1 MNPFF
6 PINKND
12 LESRGWDCPDFIL
25 VTGDAYVDHASFG
38 AAVIGRVLE
47 SEGFRVGVIAQP
59 DWKTA
64 ESLKVLGRPRLGFL
78 VTSGNLDSMVNH
90 FTAAKKKRRKD
101 VYTPGGAAGKRPD
114 RAVTVYAN
122 LVRQAYKKMPLI
134 IGGLEASLRRMAHYD
149 YWKDSLRRSVLLDS
163 KADLLVYGMGEA
175 AIRKI
180 AAALDSGTAVS
191 EIRDVP
197 GTVYVCQAAEIPEKA
212 LILPDY
218 EKLKIEGTAFAESFR
233 IQYENADPFTGRTM
247 AEPYGGRAVVQ
258 NPPAPPLTREE
269 MDAVYALPFARGPH
283 PSYTE
288 KIPAMKE
295 IQFSLVSNRG
305 CFGSCAFC
313 ALAFHQGRI
322 VTSRSQE
329 SLVDEAKILIEDSD
343 FKGYIHDVGGPTA
356 NFRNPACAKQGT
368 KGSCPGKRCLT
379 PEPCPSLKSDHSEY
393 IEILRELRKL
403 EGIKKVFIRSGI
415 RFDYMMED
423 KKNDFLSE
431 LCEHHISGQ
440 LKVAP
445 EHVSPD
451 VLKVMGKP
459 KRQVYDEFVRR
470 YAEVNKKLGKKQY
483 LVPYFISG
491 HPGARLKDAITMA
504 EYLRDTRFIPE
515 QVQDFYPTPGTLATA
530 MWFSGI
536 DPMSGKKVHI
546 PSGHEEKAMQRALL
560 QYNRPENREIVRKA
574 LIKAGR
580 QDLIGNGAKSL
591 IPGIGGIGGNGR
603 KPRPEQKTAR
613 KRKSNHRR

>member
-530 MWFSGI
+530 MWYTGI
-536 DPMSGKKVHI
+536 DPMNGEKVHI

-560 QYNRPENREIVRKA
+560 QYNRPENREI
-574 LIKAGR
+574 
-580 QDLIGNGAKSL
+580 
-591 IPGIGGIGGNGR
+591 
-603 KPRPEQKTAR
+603 
-613 KRKSNHRR
+613 